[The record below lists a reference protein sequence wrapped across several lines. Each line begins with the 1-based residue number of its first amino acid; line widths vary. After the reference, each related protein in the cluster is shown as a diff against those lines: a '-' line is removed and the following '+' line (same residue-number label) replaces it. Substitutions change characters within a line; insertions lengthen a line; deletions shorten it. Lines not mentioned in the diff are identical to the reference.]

1 LGTSLPKIVT
11 INIIFNKYNTFYNI
25 GMDRPVYKITID
37 EAYSDGQDLGVEM
50 IAFTNKPAIKVK
62 GLAFNSHVAPMT
74 FSDSVKMRIVAPAM
88 IPMNIYRQDEDG
100 EEYDVQFSSE
110 VIEQIHAKFMLNLQN
125 KDIFNLEHDQD
136 EKVPAYILE
145 AWIVDSPETDKAFT
159 TYGIEVPK
167 GTLML
172 TSQVTD
178 REYYDALVESG
189 QVGYSI
195 EGFLGMKLSE
205 QLKLNTMKLPD
216 GEHMI
221 EDKIYVVKDGE
232 IIEIKEMPTEME
244 AEMAAD
250 PVAEEEAE
258 VAAENPEAEAEDA
271 EADAPVQEEMAID
284 PAVDTEAILA
294 IVAPM
299 LEEHMNA
306 VIRMIADLKNQL
318 EESLAVETE
327 TETESVEL
335 TSHEKFKEFVKFSKT
350 K

>member
-1 LGTSLPKIVT
+1 
-11 INIIFNKYNTFYNI
+11 
-25 GMDRPVYKITID
+25 MDRPVYKITID
-37 EAYSDGQDLGVEM
+37 EAYSDGEDLGVEM
-50 IAFTNKPAIKVK
+50 IAFTAKPAIKVK
-62 GLAFNSHVAPMT
+62 GMAFNSHIAMT
-74 FSDSVKMRIVAPAM
+74 FSDDVKMRIVAPAM
-88 IPMNIYRQDEDG
+88 IPMNIYRKDEDG
-100 EEYDVQFSSE
+100 EEYDVQFSAE
-110 VIEQIHAKFMLNLQN
+110 VIEAIHAKFMLNLSN
-125 KDIFNLEHDQD
+125 KNIFNLEHDTE

-145 AWIVDSPETDKAFT
+145 AWIVDSPTTDKAFT

-178 REYYDALVESG
+178 REYYDKLVESG

-232 IIEIKEMPTEME
+232 VIEIKDVPAPAEE
-244 AEMAAD
+244 EMAAD

>member
-1 LGTSLPKIVT
+1 
-11 INIIFNKYNTFYNI
+11 
-25 GMDRPVYKITID
+25 MDRPVYKITID

-62 GLAFNSHVAPMT
+62 GMAFNSHVAPMT

-100 EEYDVQFSSE
+100 EEYDVQFSAE

-125 KDIFNLEHDQD
+125 KNIFNLEHDQD

-232 IIEIKEMPTEME
+232 VIEIKEMPTEME

-250 PVAEEEAE
+250 PVAEEEAAA
-258 VAAENPEAEAEDA
+258 AAENPEAEE

>member
-1 LGTSLPKIVT
+1 
-11 INIIFNKYNTFYNI
+11 
-25 GMDRPVYKITID
+25 MDRPVYKITID
-37 EAYSDGQDLGVEM
+37 EAYSDGEDLGVEM

-62 GLAFNSHVAPMT
+62 GMAFNSHAVAPMT
-74 FSDSVKMRIVAPAM
+74 FSDHVKMRIVAPAM
-88 IPMNIYRQDEDG
+88 IPMNIYRKDEDG
-100 EEYDVQFSSE
+100 EEYDVQFSAE
-110 VIEQIHAKFMLNLQN
+110 VIEAIHAKFMLNLSN
-125 KDIFNLEHDQD
+125 KNIFNLEHDTE

-178 REYYDALVESG
+178 REYYDKLVESG

-232 IIEIKEMPTEME
+232 VIEIKDVPAPAEE
-244 AEMAAD
+244 EMAAAV
-250 PVAEEEAE
+250 PAEEEA
-258 VAAENPEAEAEDA
+258 APAEAEAEA
-271 EADAPVQEEMAID
+271 VVKEEMAID

-299 LEEHMNA
+299 LDEHMNA

-327 TETESVEL
+327 TETESVQL

>member
-1 LGTSLPKIVT
+1 
-11 INIIFNKYNTFYNI
+11 
-25 GMDRPVYKITID
+25 MDRPVYKITID
-37 EAYSDGQDLGVEM
+37 EAYSDGEDLGVEM
-50 IAFTNKPAIKVK
+50 IAFTAKPAIKVK
-62 GLAFNSHVAPMT
+62 GMAFNSHIAMT
-74 FSDSVKMRIVAPAM
+74 FSDDVKMRIVAPAM
-88 IPMNIYRQDEDG
+88 IPMNIYRKDEDG
-100 EEYDVQFSSE
+100 EEYDVQFSAE
-110 VIEQIHAKFMLNLQN
+110 VIEAIHAKFMLNLSN
-125 KDIFNLEHDQD
+125 KNIFNLEHDTE

-178 REYYDALVESG
+178 REYYDKLVESG

-232 IIEIKEMPTEME
+232 VIEIKEVPAQME
-244 AEMAAD
+244 AELAAD

-258 VAAENPEAEAEDA
+258 AAAENPEAEAEDA

-284 PAVDTEAILA
+284 PAVDTEAVIA
-294 IVAPM
+294 IVAPL

-327 TETESVEL
+327 TETENVEL
-335 TSHEKFKEFVKFSKT
+335 SSHEKFKEFVKFSKT